1 MEITEPNVNILAV
14 QGPLSDNLLAKIFG
28 EEIRQLKFLILSI
41 TNSKEKNILLLDLD
55 GLNKA
60 VLKYML
66 KMIKL
71 VKTYMTICLN
81 MVKNLMLKQDV
92 QI

>member
-1 MEITEPNVNILAV
+1 MKFTNDIKKEVMEFTNNKGTNIILDIN
-14 QGPLSDNLLAKIFG
+14 GLL
-28 EEIRQLKFLILSI
+28 
-41 TNSKEKNILLLDLD
+41 KEKNILLLDLD